1 MMIGTLALTF
11 GFGSSDRLAGA
22 YGTAVSTTMLLT
34 TVLLYNAMRD
44 LWHWPRWIALPAS
57 GAFLVFDLTFFA
69 ANLLKLREG
78 GWVPLL
84 LGVVIFTI
92 MTTWHRGVEAMRR
105 RAAENEKSPADFFAE
120 LKTGSIA
127 RVPGTAVFLSRGG
140 ILIPLVLLRHIA
152 DMKAL
157 QETVVSLT
165 LAFDEIPRVPEEKRA
180 EVEQIADGLWRVTV
194 RFGFIEVPSL
204 TVALALA
211 QKQGCPLNLDSA
223 IFFAAR
229 DDIVRSKD
237 RPRLAGWRRMIFAF
251 MYRNAVRVPDRFDLP
266 ADRFLEVGRQVA
278 L

>member
-1 MMIGTLALTF
+1 MTF

-105 RAAENEKSPADFFAE
+105 RAAENEKRPADFFTE
-120 LKTGSIA
+120 LKTGNIA

-152 DMKAL
+152 D
-157 QETVVSLT
+157 
-165 LAFDEIPRVPEEKRA
+165 
-180 EVEQIADGLWRVTV
+180 
-194 RFGFIEVPSL
+194 
-204 TVALALA
+204 
-211 QKQGCPLNLDSA
+211 
-223 IFFAAR
+223 
-229 DDIVRSKD
+229 
-237 RPRLAGWRRMIFAF
+237 
-251 MYRNAVRVPDRFDLP
+251 
-266 ADRFLEVGRQVA
+266 
-278 L
+278 